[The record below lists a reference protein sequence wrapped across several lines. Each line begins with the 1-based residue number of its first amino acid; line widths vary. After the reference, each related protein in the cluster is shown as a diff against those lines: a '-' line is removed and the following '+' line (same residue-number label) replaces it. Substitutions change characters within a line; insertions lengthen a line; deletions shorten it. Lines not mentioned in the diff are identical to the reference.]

1 MYNLNSHSNSAK
13 FFNWIWHKDVTEYK
27 TMCPYFWNYVL
38 TILFIVPILVVKLI
52 IGVFPRK
59 SIVKVQNYIAYNKL
73 GDLTENI
80 VEAISSKVN
89 FWSKVGNVF
98 KWLFFGL
105 IGIFLIAFLGFI
117 IYNFIVY
124 PLETFAFIGVIT
136 FFVGVVF
143 LIIYLFSE
151 YDLGSKIAYPFKL
164 FGDMVSSLYHK
175 ACPLIKWN

>member
-1 MYNLNSHSNSAK
+1 MYNLNSNSNSAK

-38 TILFIVPILVVKLI
+38 TILFIVPILAVKLI
-52 IGVFPRK
+52 VGLFPK
-59 SIVKVQNYIAYNKL
+59 KAVVKTQNYIAYSKV

-89 FWSKVGNVF
+89 FWSKVGNIL
-98 KWLFFGL
+98 KWLFIIMIGAFGL
-105 IGIFLIAFLGFI
+105 AFLGFI

-136 FFVGVVF
+136 SLVGIVA
-143 LIIYLFSE
+143 LIVYIFSE

-164 FGDMVSSLYHK
+164 FGNMVSSLYHK
-175 ACPLIKWN
+175 ACPLVRWN